1 MQTERIISGRAGCF
15 LDPPNFPNYLY
26 KVETDLN
33 LRKENRGSLSI
44 TYAANCGWVDP
55 DVRARCGK
63 LIADW
68 YLNKPELTSP
78 EVTEWIS
85 SVLGYFR
92 NCYVRSKD
100 GSRNVSN
107 LLIDAGRDPMKF
119 WYLHAGVLKIQDF
132 YPEFLPT
139 EQHFISAKW
148 RG

>member
-33 LRKENRGSLSI
+33 LRKENRGNLSI
-44 TYAANCGWVDP
+44 TYAANCDWVDP
-55 DVRARCGK
+55 DVRARCSK

-78 EVTEWIS
+78 EVTEWIG

-92 NCYVRSKD
+92 SCYVRSKD
-100 GSRNVSN
+100 GSRNVSD
-107 LLIDAGRDPMKF
+107 LIIDCGRDPMKF
-119 WYLHAGVLKIQDF
+119 LYLHAGVLMIQDF

-139 EQHFISAKW
+139 EQHFVSAKW

>member
-1 MQTERIISGRAGCF
+1 MKTERIISGPAGCF
-15 LDPPNFPNYLY
+15 LDPPSFPTHLY
-26 KVETDLN
+26 GVETGCDV
-33 LRKENRGSLSI
+33 RKEDRGWMSV

-55 DVRARCGK
+55 DVRARCSK

-92 NCYVRSKD
+92 DCYVRSKD

-148 RG
+148 GG